1 MSAQVSA
8 TWEPQQRE
16 PWIVLSDQPA
26 GRHRV
31 REYARRMRVES
42 TFHDRK
48 RRGWDLEGTV
58 MADRARL
65 DRVLLVLLVS
75 LWWLAHLAAACVH
88 HGQRARFDRRDRRDK
103 GIFRLGRLWLLDML
117 RRTVTETSLQR
128 GLPFRKTPSGWA
140 FSLRF

>member
-1 MSAQVSA
+1 
-8 TWEPQQRE
+8 
-16 PWIVLSDQPA
+16 
-26 GRHRV
+26 
-31 REYARRMRVES
+31 MRVES
-42 TFHDRK
+42 TFQDLK

-58 MADRARL
+58 IADRARL
-65 DRVLLVLLVS
+65 DRLLLVLFVS

-117 RRTVTETSLQR
+117 RRTVTETSLTR
-128 GLPFRKTPSGWA
+128 CLPFRKTPTGWA